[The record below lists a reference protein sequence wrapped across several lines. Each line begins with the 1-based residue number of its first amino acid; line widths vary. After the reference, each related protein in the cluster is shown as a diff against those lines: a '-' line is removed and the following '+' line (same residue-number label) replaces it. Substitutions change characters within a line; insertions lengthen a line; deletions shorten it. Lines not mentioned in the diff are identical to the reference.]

1 MVKVDYDVLI
11 RRAPEDVFAYVTQVE
26 QIPEWQR
33 EGGVKKVTKSAEG
46 PLAVG
51 SRFRMDRES
60 RGRMA
65 TIDCQVTRL
74 DPAREFDF
82 TTTDSSGFVGDFR
95 TTLTPAPGG
104 TDLHWSVQM
113 EPPNLLY
120 RLLQPMIRRGINK
133 SADVDFAT
141 LKRNLES

>member
-1 MVKVDYDVLI
+1 M
-11 RRAPEDVFAYVTQVE
+11 
-26 QIPEWQR
+26 
-33 EGGVKKVTKSAEG
+33 
-46 PLAVG
+46 G

-95 TTLTPAPGG
+95 TTLTPAPDG
-104 TDLHWSVQM
+104 TNLHWSVQM

-120 RLLQPMIRRGINK
+120 RLLQPMIRREINK